1 MIVRSKE
8 HLQPACRDQLL
19 RSVLSEFLM
28 GRPEREKLRRYYENS
43 HPIANRRRE
52 KGLPNHCLSHGFA
65 RYIVTMAGGYLLGK
79 PVSYQSPEQPEAL
92 SALHKAYERTDVSSV
107 DAELAR
113 TASIYGRGV
122 EVLFSD
128 KNAHPRTAAVSP
140 EQAFVVYDAGISLK
154 PLFGI
159 RFAEKRTV
167 DHQLQGYR
175 IEMYLPDCVE
185 VYETPQL
192 LCAAYGTPLVTPHFF
207 GGVPM
212 IEYWNGEDE
221 QGDFTSVL
229 SLIDAYD
236 RLESD
241 RVNDKEQFVDALLVI
256 TGARLET
263 DEQGRTPAQQ
273 LRQDKLLYLPD
284 QEAQASYLARSLPE
298 NDVEVLRRALKSDI
312 HKFSL
317 VPDLTDE
324 HFAGN
329 SSGVAMKFKLLGL
342 DHLIRIKERWF
353 REALRE
359 RLRRFAHF
367 LGVQGVK
374 PLDVEN
380 VQLIFARSLPVNDLE
395 ISQTVMNYRG
405 FVPDE
410 MLLSQVPFVQDAA
423 LTAARIQSGD
433 ERKET
438 TNHE

>member
-8 HLQPACRDQLL
+8 HLQPALRDQLL
-19 RSVLSEFLM
+19 RSVLSEFLL
-28 GRPEREKLRRYYENS
+28 GRAEREKLRRYYENS
-43 HPIANRRRE
+43 HPIRQRNRE
-52 KGLPNHCLSHGFA
+52 KGLPNNCLSHGFA

-79 PVSYQSPEQPEAL
+79 PVSYQAPDQQEAL
-92 SALHKAYERTDVSSV
+92 LPLTRAYERTDVGSV

-113 TASIYGRGV
+113 NASIFGRGV
-122 EVLFSD
+122 EVLFAD
-128 KNAHPRTAAVSP
+128 EKARPRTAAVSP
-140 EQAFVVYDAGISLK
+140 EHAFVVYDAAISVK

-159 RFAEKRTV
+159 RFAEKRGV
-167 DHQLQGYR
+167 DNVLKGYR
-175 IEMYLPDCVE
+175 IEMYLPDCVA

-192 LCAAYGTPLVTPHFF
+192 LCASYGTPQVTPHFF

-221 QGDFTSVL
+221 QGDFAHIL

-263 DEQGRTPAQQ
+263 DELGRTPAQQ

-284 QEAQASYLARSLPE
+284 QEAQASYLARTLPE
-298 NDVEVLRRALKSDI
+298 NDVEVLRQALKSDI

-324 HFAGN
+324 HFASN

-367 LGVQGVK
+367 LQVQGGK
-374 PLDVEN
+374 PLDAEG
-380 VQLIFARSLPVNDLE
+380 VQMVFARSLPVNDLE

-410 MLLSQVPFVQDAA
+410 MLLSQVPFVQDASH
-423 LTAARIQSGD
+423 TAALLQKND

-438 TNHE
+438 DNRE

>member
-19 RSVLSEFLM
+19 RSVLGEFLL
-28 GRPEREKLRRYYENS
+28 GRQEREKLRRYYENQS
-43 HPIANRRRE
+43 PIQQRNRER
-52 KGLPNHCLSHGFA
+52 GLPNHCLSHGFA

-79 PVSYQSPEQPEAL
+79 PVSYQAADQKEAL
-92 SALHKAYERTDVSSV
+92 LPLTRAYECTEVSSV

-113 TASIYGRGV
+113 MASIYGRGV
-122 EVLFSD
+122 EVLYAD
-128 KNAHPRTAAVSP
+128 EMARPRTAAVSP
-140 EQAFVVYDAGISLK
+140 ENAFVVYDAGISVK

-159 RFAEKRTV
+159 RFAEMRSVENVLK
-167 DHQLQGYR
+167 GYR
-175 IEMYLPDCVE
+175 IEMYLPDCVA

-192 LCAAYGTPLVTPHFF
+192 LASAYGQPQVTPHFF

-221 QGDFTSVL
+221 QGDFAHVITL
-229 SLIDAYD
+229 MDAYD

-298 NDVEVLRRALKSDI
+298 NEVEVLRQALKSDI

-324 HFAGN
+324 HFASN

-353 REALRE
+353 REGLRE

-367 LGVQGVK
+367 LQVQGGK
-374 PLDVEN
+374 PLDVEG
-380 VQLIFARSLPVNDLE
+380 VQMVFARSLPVNDLE

-410 MLLSQVPFVQDAA
+410 MLLSQVPFVQDASR
-423 LTAARIQSGD
+423 TAAQIAPHQ
-433 ERKET
+433 ERKEAISR
-438 TNHE
+438 E

>member
-8 HLQPACRDQLL
+8 HLLPHLRNQLL

-28 GRPEREKLRRYYENS
+28 GREEREKLRRYYENS
-43 HPIANRRRE
+43 HPILQRSRE
-52 KGLPNHCLSHGFA
+52 KGLPNHRLTHGFA
-65 RYIVTMAGGYLLGK
+65 RYITTMAGGYLLGK
-79 PVSYQSPEQPEAL
+79 PVAYQAPGQENAL
-92 SALHKAYERTDVSSV
+92 SQLLQAYAGMDAPSL

-113 TASIYGRGV
+113 IASIYGRAV
-122 EVLFSD
+122 EILYAD
-128 KNAHPRTAAVSP
+128 ENARPRAAAVSP
-140 EQAFVVYDAGISLK
+140 ENAFVVYDAGISLK
-154 PLFGI
+154 PLMGV
-159 RFAEKRTV
+159 RFSEERNV
-167 DHQLQGYR
+167 ENVLQGYR
-175 IEMYLPDCVE
+175 IEVYTEDHVE
-185 VYETPQL
+185 VYLCPQL
-192 LCAAYGTPLVTPHFF
+192 LSASYGTPRVTPHYF

-221 QGDFTSVL
+221 QGDFASVL
-229 SLIDAYD
+229 TLIDAYD

-263 DEQGRTPAQQ
+263 DERGRTPAEQ

-284 QEAQASYLARSLPE
+284 QEAGASYLARSMPE
-298 NDVEVLRRALKSDI
+298 SDVEVLRSAIKSDI

-329 SSGVAMKFKLLGL
+329 ASGVAMKFKLLGL
-342 DHLIRIKERWF
+342 DHLVRIKERWF

-367 LGVQGVK
+367 LNVQGAK
-374 PLDVEN
+374 PLDAEN
-380 VQLIFARSLPVNDLE
+380 VQLIFSRSLPVNDLE

-410 MLLSQVPFVQDAA
+410 MLLTQVPFVQDAA
-423 LTAARIQSGD
+423 LAAAQVKQND
-433 ERKET
+433 ERKEKT
-438 TNHE
+438 HNE

>member
-8 HLQPACRDQLL
+8 HMLPACRDQLL
-19 RSVLSEFLM
+19 RSVLSEFLL
-28 GRPEREKLRRYYENS
+28 GREERERLRRYYENS
-43 HPIANRRRE
+43 HPILQRNRE
-52 KGLPNHCLSHGFA
+52 KGLPNNCLSHGFA
-65 RYIVTMAGGYLLGK
+65 RYIVAMAGGYLLGK
-79 PVSYQSPEQPEAL
+79 PVSYQAPEQAEAMEGL
-92 SALHKAYERTDVSSV
+92 NRAYERSNVISV

-113 TASIYGRGV
+113 MASIYGRGV
-122 EVLFSD
+122 EILYAD
-128 KNAHPRTAAVSP
+128 ENACPKTAAVSP
-140 EQAFVVYDAGISLK
+140 ENAFVVYDTGISAK

-159 RFAEKRTV
+159 RFAEKRSV
-167 DHQLQGYR
+167 ENALQGYR
-175 IEMYLPDCVE
+175 IEMYLPDCVL
-185 VYETPQL
+185 VYDAPQL
-192 LCAAYGTPLVTPHFF
+192 LCTAYGTPSVSPHFF

-221 QGDFTSVL
+221 RGDFASVL
-229 SLIDAYD
+229 SLMDAYD

-256 TGARLET
+256 TGARMEV
-263 DEQGRTPAQQ
+263 DEMGRTPAQQ

-284 QEAQASYLARSLPE
+284 QEASASYLARSLPE
-298 NDVEVLRRALKSDI
+298 SEVEVLRQALKSDI

-353 REALRE
+353 REALKE

-367 LGVQGVK
+367 LQVQGMK
-374 PLDVEN
+374 PLDADK
-380 VQLIFARSLPVNDLE
+380 VQLIFARALPVNDLE

-423 LTAARIQSGD
+423 LTVRQMQPHE

-438 TNHE
+438 DDCE